1 MARST
6 LASMTGFARQEG
18 ANETHAWSVE
28 MKSING
34 RTLDMRFR
42 LPPGFDAVENAGRKA
57 VAAKLKRGTINIA
70 LTLSAQTKPSAVKI
84 NRALLEELAGLYES
98 FAHLPIDKPRF
109 DGLLATKG
117 VIESGDEATSPE
129 ARAALEEAVSATLAG
144 CAEALARARA
154 AEGAEIGAVLAD
166 QLNEMERLVAEAEA
180 RVDTHPEARRDRLTS
195 LLDDLLGTGHALPQ
209 ERIAQEVA
217 MLLVKNDIRE
227 EIDRLKAHIP
237 AARQQLA
244 EGGAVGRQLDF
255 LCQELN
261 REANTLCS
269 KAGDIE
275 LTRIGLG
282 LKTVIDQFREQV
294 QNLE

>member
-1 MARST
+1 
-6 LASMTGFARQEG
+6 MTGFARQEG
-18 ANETHAWSVE
+18 ANETHTWCVE

-34 RTLDMRFR
+34 RTLDIRFR

-57 VAAKLKRGTINIA
+57 VAAKLKRGTVSVA
-70 LTLSAQTKPSAVKI
+70 LSLSANARASALKI
-84 NRALLEELAGLYES
+84 NRALLDEILALYGGV
-98 FAHLPIDKPRF
+98 AHLPVERPRF
-109 DGLLATKG
+109 DGLLALKG
-117 VIESGDEATSPE
+117 VIENGEEAPNAES
-129 ARAALEEAVSATLAG
+129 RAALEEAVAASLAA
-144 CAEALARARA
+144 CTDSLFAARA
-154 AEGAEIGAVLAD
+154 AEGAEIAAVLAE
-166 QLNEMERLVAEAEA
+166 QLNEMERLVGEAQS
-180 RVDTHPEARRDRLTS
+180 RVDLHPEARRERLQA
-195 LLDDLLGTGHALPQ
+195 LLGDLLGSGQTLPE
-209 ERIAQEVA
+209 ERIAHEVA

-237 AARQQLA
+237 AARGHLA
-244 EGGAVGRQLDF
+244 QGGAVGRQLDF

-275 LTRIGLG
+275 LTRIGLA